1 MLTITQVAVNKIL
14 ELMKDD
20 PEAGYVGLRVYV
32 KGGGCSGYSYG
43 MALEVKSGE
52 DDTTI
57 EKDGITIII
66 DPQSAPMLMGSEI
79 DYNDGLNG
87 SGFEVK
93 NPQAKTTCGCG
104 SSFSL

>member
-1 MLTITQVAVNKIL
+1 MVTITKVAVNKII
-14 ELMKDD
+14 ELLKED
-20 PEAGYVGLRVYV
+20 PTAGYVGLRVYV

-57 EKDGITIII
+57 DKDGITIII
-66 DPQSAPMLMGSEI
+66 DPQSVPMLMGSEI